1 MTSPHEDAPL
11 ALHVPAGTP
20 ATATEPRTERGT
32 HRAQREHVAAL
43 HAELTR
49 NGLVTW
55 TSGNVSERVP
65 GEDLFVIK
73 GSGVGY
79 DELTWEGITVC
90 DLDGNAVDGVKR
102 PSSDTDA
109 HAYVYRHMPQ
119 VDGQVH
125 THSPYA
131 TAWAA
136 RAEPV
141 PCVLT
146 AMADEFGGPIPI
158 GPFALIGDDSI
169 GQGIVAT
176 LRGSRSPA
184 VLMQNHGVFTIGPS
198 ALAAVKAA
206 VMTEDVART
215 VHLSRQLGEPL
226 PIAQADI
233 DSLYARYQNVYG
245 Q

>member
-1 MTSPHEDAPL
+1 M
-11 ALHVPAGTP
+11 
-20 ATATEPRTERGT
+20 TATLTERGT
-32 HRAQREHVAAL
+32 HRVQREHVADL
-43 HAELTR
+43 HAFLTR
-49 NGLVTW
+49 YQLVAW

-73 GSGVGY
+73 GSGVEY

-90 DLDGNAVDGVKR
+90 DLDGNAVDGVKK

-109 HAYVYRHMPQ
+109 HAYVYRHLPE
-119 VDGQVH
+119 VNGQVH

-136 RAEPV
+136 RGESI
-141 PCVLT
+141 PCVIT
-146 AMADEFGGPIPI
+146 AMADEFGGPIPV

-176 LRGSRSPA
+176 LSGSRSPA
-184 VLMQNHGVFTIGPS
+184 VLMRNHGVFTIGPS
-198 ALAAVKAA
+198 AKAAVKAA

-215 VHLSRQLGEPL
+215 VHFSRQLGEPL
-226 PIAQADI
+226 PIAEAEI
-233 DSLYARYQNVYG
+233 DSLHARYQNVYG
-245 Q
+245 QR